1 LNPEGSL
8 LVKEQVRYLWATV
21 EKLSAKQR
29 SVFLLRFVEELDLS
43 EIAVAMG
50 MNVGTVK
57 SHLHRAL
64 SAVRSTMEKKTK

>member
-1 LNPEGSL
+1 LL
-8 LVKEQVRYLWATV
+8 LVKEQVKGLWAAV
-21 EKLSAKQR
+21 EKLTAKQR

-43 EIAVAMG
+43 EIATAMG

-64 SAVRSTMEKKTK
+64 ASVRSAMEKTR